1 VRVALIVLGLVLIGA
16 GAAIWFGLINYPSEH
31 EVVKVGNMSAML
43 TRERPVPQW
52 LGGVTALTGL
62 LIAAL
67 GTRYRR

>member
-1 VRVALIVLGLVLIGA
+1 MRVGLIVLGLVLIGT
-16 GAAIWFGLINYPSEH
+16 GVAIWFGWISYPTEH
-31 EVVKVGNMSAML
+31 EVVKVGNLSAML
-43 TRERPVPQW
+43 SRERPVPQW